1 MPSLTGHF
9 SAQAASQFRP
19 VDNLDHIEQR
29 HRIRGLVGLQ
39 RANQME
45 LQIRIEATPF
55 RPALLRLLNP
65 VFPENTVPGH
75 QRGLDPVIRLA
86 LADGNEGRCG
96 AGIVLARRVH
106 ARGNGPEVASN
117 FGTGLYF
124 N

>member
-9 SAQAASQFRP
+9 SAQAARQFRP
-19 VDNLDHIEQR
+19 VDYLDYIEQR

-45 LQIRIEATPF
+45 LQIGIEAAPF

-86 LADGNEGRCG
+86 FADGDKGRCG
-96 AGIVLARRVH
+96 AGIVLARGFYALRNGLQVS
-106 ARGNGPEVASN
+106 GNLGRSCC
-117 FGTGLYF
+117 F